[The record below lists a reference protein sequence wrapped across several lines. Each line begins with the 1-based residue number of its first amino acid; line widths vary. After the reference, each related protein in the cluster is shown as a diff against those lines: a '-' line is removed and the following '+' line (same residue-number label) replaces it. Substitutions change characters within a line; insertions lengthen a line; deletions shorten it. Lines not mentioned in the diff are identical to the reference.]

1 MASRFPSAWL
11 DELRSRADI
20 VQVVSGYVT
29 LKRNGHKYWG
39 LCPFHGEKTASFSVD
54 PERQLYYCFGCKRG
68 GGVVNFIMEEENLP
82 FPDAVRL
89 QGRRHGDFVHYGD
102 RTADLFRGC
111 QISG

>member
-54 PERQLYYCFGCKRG
+54 PEQSAL
-68 GGVVNFIMEEENLP
+68 LLL
-82 FPDAVRL
+82 RL
-89 QGRRHGDFVHYGD
+89 QSRRHGDFVHYGD
-102 RTADLFRGC
+102 RAADLFRGC